1 MLQLNLGYRHAI
13 LPHECVCKKSKTHL
27 SSNTNQRPFPR
38 QTAKDIGAPNVR
50 KALCSRCTDQQPV
63 FPLAKRSLS
72 SASGQGFRFLSLLS
86 AAGGATH
93 YKHHTLAPLW
103 LLLSF
108 QRTNQRS
115 LGLDGRHRTRP
126 VVRAGLEYSR
136 R

>member
-1 MLQLNLGYRHAI
+1 MSVFARS
-13 LPHECVCKKSKTHL
+13 PKPTC
-27 SSNTNQRPFPR
+27 RPIQISDLFRNNKRR
-38 QTAKDIGAPNVR
+38 QTAKDIGARNVR

-63 FPLAKRSLS
+63 FPLTKRSLS
-72 SASGQGFRFLSLLS
+72 SASGQGFRFLSLQS
-86 AAGGATH
+86 GAGGATH